1 MPWQISESFAHEG
14 GVVDLD
20 DGSFNFY
27 GRPMKHVRFFFGCV
41 LGIALTALLTLVI
54 GAADAIFSR
63 DSSSLSGIIFLGL
76 LGLFCGKLS
85 LKGEKLRDL
94 EFWEGWGM
102 LLGIFTTIL
111 AAKNFAFEP
120 VLKSGAMSALF
131 VFGRWL
137 EMEKIKK
144 SR

>member
-1 MPWQISESFAHEG
+1 MDF
-14 GVVDLD
+14 D

-27 GRPMKHVRFFFGCV
+27 GRPMKHVRFFLGCV
-41 LGIALTALLTLVI
+41 LGVAMTALLTLLI

-63 DSSSLSGIIFLGL
+63 DSFSLPGMVFLGL

-85 LKGEKLRDL
+85 LKEEKLRDL

-102 LLGIFTTIL
+102 FFGIFTTVL
-111 AAKNFAFEP
+111 VAKNIAFEP
-120 VLKSGAMSALF
+120 VLKSGVMSFCF

-137 EMEKIKK
+137 EIEKMKK